1 MTAKKN
7 ATKKTVA
14 KKLPYVIFRGT
25 GAGVHAG
32 ELVSRKGTE
41 VVLRNSRR
49 LWYWK
54 GAASLSELS
63 QFGVKSPAECKFGVV
78 ITGDS
83 TLLGTCEILP
93 VTTVARLSIEGVA
106 AWRS

>member
-1 MTAKKN
+1 MTAKKT
-7 ATKKTVA
+7 ATKKTAA

-41 VVLRNSRR
+41 VALRNSRR
-49 LWYWK
+49 LWYWE

-63 QFGVKSPAECKFGVV
+63 QYGVKSPAECKFGVV
-78 ITGDS
+78 ISGEA
-83 TLLGTCEILP
+83 TLLGACEILP
-93 VTTVARLSIEGVA
+93 VTSTARLSIEGVPE
-106 AWRS
+106 WRS